1 MLFEFEC
8 TSLSQ
13 SLKLAI
19 HIWTGFIHCGKMLYF
34 SILSWVLHCFYLIL
48 EAPSVKLL
56 ICKACL
62 TTLNT
67 IPAQHCRSSV
77 KKVTPSDCSEMC
89 IPLLDFTVPWTD
101 KTLAKYCCLLIW
113 KNLHAFSDQSIWVW
127 IENLFFLDACLFRNN
142 KLV

>member
-34 SILSWVLHCFYLIL
+34 SILSWVLHCFHLIL

-67 IPAQHCRSSV
+67 IPAQHCCSSV
-77 KKVTPSDCSEMC
+77 KKVPPSDCSEMC

-113 KNLHAFSDQSIWVW
+113 KKSTGLQWPEHLGLNRKS
-127 IENLFFLDACLFRNN
+127 LFFWMHGCSEIIN
-142 KLV
+142 